1 MLNKITLTGAAF
13 AWGVGA
19 AVLAQSTAVAQER
32 DPTRPGVMAGTP
44 SGSGISHAA
53 RLTLQAIFFSSDSRQ
68 AVINNQV
75 VAEGDTLAGSTI
87 EQINANTVVLRAR
100 GASNAAPAVLH
111 LSSPTPV
118 KRSTF
123 EEF

>member
-1 MLNKITLTGAAF
+1 MNKITLTGAAF
-13 AWGVGA
+13 ALGLGA
-19 AVLAQSTAVAQER
+19 AVLTQASAFAEER
-32 DPTRPGVMAGTP
+32 DPTRPGAMAGMS
-44 SGSGISHAA
+44 SGSGVSNTGS
-53 RLTLQAIFFSSDSRQ
+53 LTLQAIFFTTDNRQ

-75 VAEGDTLAGSTI
+75 VAEGDILAGSTI
-87 EQINANTVVLRAR
+87 EQINANTVVLRAS
-100 GASNAAPAVLH
+100 GASNASQTVLQ